1 MAKSNVLNTL
11 RAAEAAALRTVER
24 GQRELN
30 GIRAAIVAVA
40 GSLAGSMRGRGR
52 TRVATAVEAGKRKR
66 SRMSAAARR
75 AVSLR
80 MKKYWAA
87 RRAGAKK

>member
-1 MAKSNVLNTL
+1 MAKSNVLKTL
-11 RAAEAAALRTVER
+11 RDAEAAAERFVEK
-24 GQRELN
+24 GQRELS
-30 GIRAAIVAVA
+30 GIRAAIAAVA
-40 GSLAGSMRGRGR
+40 GSLADSMRGQASRGKAAAG
-52 TRVATAVEAGKRKR
+52 TRKRKR
-66 SRMSAAARR
+66 SRMSPAARK

>member
-1 MAKSNVLNTL
+1 MAKSNVLKTL
-11 RAAEAAALRTVER
+11 RDAEAAAERFVEK

-30 GIRAAIVAVA
+30 GIRAAIAAVA
-40 GSLAGSMRGRGR
+40 GSLAGSMRGEPGQG
-52 TRVATAVEAGKRKR
+52 AKANRKR
-66 SRMSAAARR
+66 SRMSAAARK

-80 MKKYWAA
+80 MKKYWAS